1 MDAAEQI
8 LAQLEKIQANMGTL
22 TTKVQHVED
31 EFAKID
37 TDDNKQISQKEWIA
51 YAKETK
57 SEDKQITRN
66 TQIASIISKL
76 IDVAFLV
83 LLVLSTFKNLPS

>member
-8 LAQLEKIQANMGTL
+8 LEQLAKIQANMGTL
-22 TTKVQHVED
+22 TTKVNAVETKFED
-31 EFAKID
+31 ID
-37 TDDNKQISQKEWIA
+37 TDGNNQISQKEWIA